1 MNTGGGEAADQM
13 VKMMLFGGE
22 VAIRLTGSALKNM
35 LALTMTLMKNHRTLS
50 GKVNMRK
57 MLQETRDLRVITLSS
72 EDYKKFAK
80 LAKKQRILFAAI
92 KNRDNIGQ
100 VIDVVLPAG
109 ELERAN
115 MVFQRMQNM
124 PSVDSRENPLRR
136 LQNLFQKHEKT
147 PEKDELNAPESSEII
162 MPEQE
167 CLQEPERPPEMEKL
181 PESEKPPEPQPKE
194 DVQKKDSQSR
204 PGWQDIGNKSRSQS
218 RNRADSTMRMNER
231 PSIEKRLRDYRAK
244 AEKQHLH
251 SRDKSKIRNRT
262 KSKAR

>member
-13 VKMMLFGGE
+13 VKMMLSGGE

-35 LALTMTLMKNHRTLS
+35 LALTMALMKNHRILS

-57 MLQETRDLRVITLSS
+57 MLQETRDLRVITLSP

-80 LAKKQRILFAAI
+80 LAKKQRILFSAI
-92 KNRDNIGQ
+92 KNRDNTGQ

-124 PSVDSRENPLRR
+124 TSVNSRENPLQR
-136 LQNLFQKHEKT
+136 LQKLFQKHEKT
-147 PEKDELNAPESSEII
+147 PEKDEINAPERSEII
-162 MPEQE
+162 VPE
-167 CLQEPERPPEMEKL
+167 QEPERPPEMEKP
-181 PESEKPPEPQPKE
+181 PESQPKE

-204 PGWQDIGNKSRSQS
+204 QGWQDIRNKSNSQS
-218 RNRADSTMRMNER
+218 RNRADATMTMNER
-231 PSIEKRLRDYRAK
+231 PSIEKRLQDYRAK

-251 SRDKSKIRNRT
+251 SRDKSKVRNRA
-262 KSKAR
+262 KSKTR

>member
-13 VKMMLFGGE
+13 VKMMLSGGE

-35 LALTMTLMKNHRTLS
+35 LALTMALMKNHRILS

-57 MLQETRDLRVITLSS
+57 MLQETRDLRVITLSP

-80 LAKKQRILFAAI
+80 LAKKQRILFSAI
-92 KNRDNIGQ
+92 KNRDNTGQ

-124 PSVDSRENPLRR
+124 SDRGLTKNPLQR
-136 LQNLFQKHEKT
+136 LLNLFQRCEKT
-147 PEKDELNAPESSEII
+147 PEKPETERII
-162 MPEQE
+162 VPEQE
-167 CLQEPERPPEMEKL
+167 HSQESEKQPEM
-181 PESEKPPEPQPKE
+181 EKPPEPEKPSESQPKE
-194 DVQKKDSQSR
+194 DDQKKDSQSR

-218 RNRADSTMRMNER
+218 RNRVDSTMRMNER
-231 PSIEKRLRDYRAK
+231 PSIEKCLRDYRAK

-262 KSKAR
+262 KSKTR

>member
-13 VKMMLFGGE
+13 VKMMLSGGE

-35 LALTMTLMKNHRTLS
+35 LALTMALMKNHRTLS

-57 MLQETRDLRVITLSS
+57 MLQETRDLRVITLSP

-80 LAKKQRILFAAI
+80 LAKKQKILFSAI
-92 KNRDNIGQ
+92 KNKDNIGQ
-100 VIDVVLPAG
+100 VVDVVLPAA

-136 LQNLFQKHEKT
+136 LQNLFQRHEKT

-162 MPEQE
+162 APEQE
-167 CLQEPERPPEMEKL
+167 HSQESERPPEMEKS
-181 PESEKPPEPQPKE
+181 PESQPKE

-204 PGWQDIGNKSRSQS
+204 PGWQDIENKLGFQS
-218 RNRADSTMRMNER
+218 RNRTDSTMRMNER
-231 PSIEKRLRDYRAK
+231 PSIEKRLQDYRAK

-262 KSKAR
+262 KSKTR